1 MELTNGKP
9 KLKAGQMIVDDPK
22 LGVGNVKGNGGH
34 LHCAREDWGPESA
47 SFEVMQ
53 GEIRANDFIV
63 FICALSRSLYHVS
76 SHSQSLPRFC
86 FTFEVVAFSTC
97 PCGPDLTDVHDGDGG
112 LAVSS
117 TKHQH
122 LQFRTILVHPRAD
135 VVASEYMI

>member
-1 MELTNGKP
+1 MFHRKLWPAVMELTNGKP

-63 FICALSRSLYHVS
+63 FICALSRSLCIEPQSVPAAFLLYIRGGCFFYVS
-76 SHSQSLPRFC
+76 VWSRSH
-86 FTFEVVAFSTC
+86 
-97 PCGPDLTDVHDGDGG
+97 
-112 LAVSS
+112 
-117 TKHQH
+117 
-122 LQFRTILVHPRAD
+122 
-135 VVASEYMI
+135 